1 MLTNLKKLIIFSQVE
16 THREDI
22 INIRE
27 ETEFQFYSQI
37 IQEGEEGEGEE
48 GEEGEQIDME
58 EEGGI
63 RASCEGIE
71 EPEFE
76 NEEEE
81 EVNLEPG

>member
-1 MLTNLKKLIIFSQVE
+1 
-16 THREDI
+16 
-22 INIRE
+22 
-27 ETEFQFYSQI
+27 
-37 IQEGEEGEGEE
+37 
-48 GEEGEQIDME
+48 ME